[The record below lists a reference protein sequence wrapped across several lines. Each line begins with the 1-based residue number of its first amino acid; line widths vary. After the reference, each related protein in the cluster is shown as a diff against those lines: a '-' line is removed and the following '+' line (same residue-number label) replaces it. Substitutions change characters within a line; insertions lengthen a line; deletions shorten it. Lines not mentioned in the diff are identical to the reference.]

1 MNWISLICIPI
12 AYLLG
17 SIPSAFIVAKYYG
30 KIDIRDE
37 PDGRI
42 SAAAVHRR
50 VGLLPFLVVV
60 IMDIGKAALAVL
72 AAQWLNAEPLVVMLA
87 GVVAIAAHLWSM
99 YLKFQGGLG
108 STAMGGVL
116 VCVATVPTVIG
127 AMIASLVVYK
137 TKKSTFSFVVG
148 ILTIIILLFAMQW
161 SKIPSPP
168 ILIASPLLPPPF
180 TAYHILIVY
189 PLVLLLMMA
198 LKNAQI
204 KYRPG
209 APLKTK

>member
-87 GVVAIAAHLWSM
+87 GVVAIAAHQWSM

-108 STAMGGVL
+108 STAMGGGL
-116 VCVATVPTVIG
+116 VCVATVPTVIHITYWR
-127 AMIASLVVYK
+127 M
-137 TKKSTFSFVVG
+137 
-148 ILTIIILLFAMQW
+148 
-161 SKIPSPP
+161 
-168 ILIASPLLPPPF
+168 LP
-180 TAYHILIVY
+180 V
-189 PLVLLLMMA
+189 
-198 LKNAQI
+198 
-204 KYRPG
+204 
-209 APLKTK
+209 

>member
-1 MNWISLICIPI
+1 MSLICIPI

-17 SIPSAFIVAKYYG
+17 SIPSAFVVAKYYG

-50 VGLLPFLVVV
+50 VGLLAFLMVVT
-60 IMDIGKAALAVL
+60 MDIGKAALAVL
-72 AAQWLNAEPLVVMLA
+72 TAQWLNAEPLVVMLA
-87 GVVAIAAHLWSM
+87 GVVAIAAHQWSM
-99 YLKFQGGLG
+99 FLKFQGGLG

-127 AMIASLVVYK
+127 ALIASLVVYK
-137 TKKSTFSFVVG
+137 TKKSTVSFAVG
-148 ILTIIILLFAMQW
+148 ILTIVILLFAMQW
-161 SKIPSPP
+161 SKTPSLP
-168 ILIASPLLPPPF
+168 ILIASPSLPPPL
-180 TAYHILIVY
+180 TAYQLLIAY
-189 PLVLLLMMA
+189 PLILLLMMA
-198 LKNAQI
+198 LKNVQI